1 MAEIDFIEATRLAA
15 PVIAGLNYAG
25 IALFAASGALAA
37 AEKRQT
43 LVTFAFF
50 ALVTG
55 TGGGTIRDVLI
66 GAPVFW
72 LHQPLYLAI
81 CLAAALLVWM
91 TPRRWWRPKALDW
104 LDAVGMSAF
113 AVYGAAKALGF
124 GVAPL
129 AAIVMGVFTACLGGI
144 LRDLLAG
151 EPSILLRPEIYV
163 TAAVLAAALFV
174 GLTAIGV
181 AAPVAALAGAAAG
194 FALRGLAIRHG
205 LGLPVYRD

>member
-1 MAEIDFIEATRLAA
+1 MAELTLVEATRLAA
-15 PVIAGLNYAG
+15 PVVAGLNYAG

-55 TGGGTIRDVLI
+55 TGGGTVRDVLI

-72 LHQPLYLAI
+72 LQEPLYLAV
-81 CLAAALLVWM
+81 CLVAALLVWI
-91 TPRRWWRPKALDW
+91 TPRHWWRPKALDW
-104 LDAVGMSAF
+104 LDAVGMSSF

-129 AAIVMGVFTACLGGI
+129 AAIAMGVFTACLGGI
-144 LRDLLAG
+144 MRDLLAG

-163 TAAVLAAALFV
+163 TAAVLASASFV
-174 GLTAIGV
+174 VLIACGV
-181 AAPVAALAGAAAG
+181 MLPVAALVSAGAG
-194 FALRGLAIRHG
+194 FALRGVAIRYG